1 MESTSEPQDTTG
13 EQPVFKH
20 EKLAEEKKDE
30 IQEVIATKNK
40 FTRNLTSPFINTAGD
55 WDDSEKMGTIPEW
68 LRTNIQDQLGFMK
81 PSRI

>member
-1 MESTSEPQDTTG
+1 MESKVETTSEPQDK
-13 EQPVFKH
+13 PVAKH